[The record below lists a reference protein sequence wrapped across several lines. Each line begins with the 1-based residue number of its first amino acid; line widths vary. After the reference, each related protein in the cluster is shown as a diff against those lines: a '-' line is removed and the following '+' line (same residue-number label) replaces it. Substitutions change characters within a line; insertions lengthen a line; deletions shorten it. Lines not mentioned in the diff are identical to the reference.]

1 MDLRYTK
8 KERFILLY
16 IYNSI
21 VELNFEESPKR
32 KKEIGRLFG
41 DKAKQLKDGD
51 MLKVVM
57 DSVEGRDVAIL
68 VKLND

>member
-1 MDLRYTK
+1 MR
-8 KERFILLY
+8 ERFILPM

-21 VELNFEESPKR
+21 MNFEESPKR

-51 MLKVVM
+51 MLQVVK

>member
-1 MDLRYTK
+1 MR
-8 KERFILLY
+8 ERFILPM

-21 VELNFEESPKR
+21 MNFEESPKR

>member
-1 MDLRYTK
+1 MR
-8 KERFILLY
+8 ERFILPM

-21 VELNFEESPKR
+21 MNFEESPKR

-51 MLKVVM
+51 MLKVIM

-68 VKLND
+68 VKSND

>member
-1 MDLRYTK
+1 M
-8 KERFILLY
+8 
-16 IYNSI
+16 
-21 VELNFEESPKR
+21 NFEESPKR

>member
-1 MDLRYTK
+1 MMET
-8 KERFILLY
+8 FILVY
-16 IYNSI
+16 IYNTI
-21 VELNFEESPKR
+21 MNFEESPKR